1 MQRWIKL
8 PDGRFIDANRV
19 VVVGRPQSFAQY
31 EDGSED
37 MGTAF
42 SVQIGIDYSRE
53 NQITVVGTREEVL
66 TAMRNLLGASTG
78 NAAETTP
85 ASTALINKLTNACN
99 DDTAPRWRGWRSSSI
114 KVNVGKQMPMPIACK
129 LIGSTDHGT
138 CACAIAAD
146 KIRFK
151 TLAPSINVYPMPI
164 VRVAVV
170 RPAIRPDK
178 NDPSIRPPIAGP
190 NSQMKSASPRRN
202 RFNTNAGAETM

>member
-78 NAAETTP
+78 NAAETP
-85 ASTALINKLTNACN
+85 KANLA
-99 DDTAPRWRGWRSSSI
+99 GESI
-114 KVNVGKQMPMPIACK
+114 
-129 LIGSTDHGT
+129 
-138 CACAIAAD
+138 
-146 KIRFK
+146 
-151 TLAPSINVYPMPI
+151 
-164 VRVAVV
+164 
-170 RPAIRPDK
+170 
-178 NDPSIRPPIAGP
+178 
-190 NSQMKSASPRRN
+190 
-202 RFNTNAGAETM
+202 